1 MTKIDFYVLPDD
13 GSLPIEVAI
22 GRMAEKASARGHQ
35 VFIQT
40 ENEQRTHQLDEAL
53 WTFRPSS
60 FLPHSLATDA
70 SLEQVIIGHQD
81 PPMACS
87 DVIIN
92 VTRSIPGCFSRF
104 GRMAEI
110 VTHDEAAIAASRDA
124 WRFYRD
130 RGYPLAKHELRAAE
144 TGRKAV

>member
-1 MTKIDFYVLPDD
+1 
-13 GSLPIEVAI
+13 
-22 GRMAEKASARGHQ
+22 
-35 VFIQT
+35 
-40 ENEQRTHQLDEAL
+40 
-53 WTFRPSS
+53 
-60 FLPHSLATDA
+60 
-70 SLEQVIIGHQD
+70 
-81 PPMACS
+81 MACS

-92 VTRSIPGCFSRF
+92 ATRSIPGCFSRF

-144 TGRKAV
+144 TVSKAV